1 MKKCMYELNGFWK
14 PAQAAELQPG
24 ARLST
29 SKSIPSPYSFKM
41 AGDSFFAKPSS
52 SKRKQPASSR
62 RTPASQAK
70 PPPQRRAKR
79 DEDLASDSDNDVAV
93 DDMDLTR
100 DTRGGESDDEE
111 RVRDAAETGGEKRL
125 RIAREYL
132 RGLEAEQQIGTS
144 FTSFSL
150 PSHTL
155 ALAGNQ
161 SGAISGSTVL
171 S

>member
-1 MKKCMYELNGFWK
+1 MDFGS
-14 PAQAAELQPG
+14 QPRQQKSSR
-24 ARLST
+24 AHDST
-29 SKSIPSPYSFKM
+29 SKSIPSPYSLKM

-144 FTSFSL
+144 FPPSPSPYTSWCLS
-150 PSHTL
+150 
-155 ALAGNQ
+155 GNQ
-161 SGAISGSTVL
+161 SGAISGSFSCDDIHGV
-171 S
+171 